1 MKEPGRPDVILDV
14 VFEDGL
20 LFLALRNIGARPAV
34 RVETR
39 FRRPLIGLGGTKE
52 VSAMPL
58 FRRVEFLGPGR
69 EIRTLLDSSA
79 SWFRRRQATKVAA
92 TVTYGDGEG
101 ERFETAVQH
110 DLAVYRE
117 VAYLTR
123 RD

>member
-1 MKEPGRPDVILDV
+1 MDEPARPDVILDV

-20 LFLALRNIGARPAV
+20 LFLVLRNIGARPAL

-39 FRRPLIGLGGTKE
+39 FRRPLLGLGGTKD
-52 VSAMPL
+52 VSAIAL
-58 FRRVEFLGPGR
+58 FRRIDYLAPGR

-79 SWFRRRQATKVAA
+79 SWFARRQPTKLAA
-92 TVTYGDGEG
+92 KLSYADAAG
-101 ERFETAVQH
+101 ERYETAIQH

-117 VAYLTR
+117 VAYPIR

>member
-1 MKEPGRPDVILDV
+1 MAASARPDVILDV

-20 LFLALRNIGARPAV
+20 LFLVLSNIGVQPAF

-39 FRRPLIGLGGTKE
+39 FRRPLLGLGGTKE
-52 VSAMPL
+52 VSAIPL
-58 FRRVEFLGPGR
+58 FRRVDFLAPGR

-79 SWFRRRQATKVAA
+79 SWFGRRQPTKLAA
-92 TVTYGDGEG
+92 KISYVDADGE
-101 ERFETAVQH
+101 RYETAIQH

-117 VAYLTR
+117 VAYPIR

>member
-1 MKEPGRPDVILDV
+1 MTDQTGPDVILDV
-14 VFEDGL
+14 VFEEGA
-20 LFLALRNIGARPAV
+20 LFLVLRNIGDRPAL

-39 FRRPLIGLGGTKE
+39 FRRPLMGLGGAKE
-52 VSAMPL
+52 VSALPL
-58 FRRVEFLGPGR
+58 FRRLEFLAPGR

-79 SWFRRRQATKVAA
+79 SWFRRRQSTKVAA
-92 TVTYGDGEG
+92 TISYADGDGERH
-101 ERFETAVQH
+101 EAACQH